1 MNIKKV
7 LKWLWDEEHWAAW
20 WINVLIAFIVIKF
33 IVYPGMAALTGSS
46 FPVVAV
52 VSESMEHEVQYGE
65 ICGYDMES
73 FPASFDTYWDVCGD
87 WYENNGISKDQ
98 FASFPLSNGFN
109 KGDIIV
115 LAKAD
120 DVVVGD
126 VLVFWSYHGL
136 PIIHRVVDTSDGYTT
151 KGDHNARS
159 FGPPLG
165 EINIEQDRV
174 IGKAVARVPYLGYIK
189 IVVTDFLV
197 AIGVLAPY

>member
-1 MNIKKV
+1 M
-7 LKWLWDEEHWAAW
+7 
-20 WINVLIAFIVIKF
+20 IAFIVIKF

-65 ICGYDMES
+65 LCGYDMES

-87 WYENNGISKDQ
+87 WYEDNGISKEQ

-126 VLVFWSYHGL
+126 VLVFWSYHGQRSRGKL
-136 PIIHRVVDTSDGYTT
+136 PDKNFERETNEPSTT
-151 KGDHNARS
+151 WVGTTH
-159 FGPPLG
+159 
-165 EINIEQDRV
+165 V
-174 IGKAVARVPYLGYIK
+174 
-189 IVVTDFLV
+189 
-197 AIGVLAPY
+197 